1 MRACGAVLLVL
12 LAGMFDSAAVATADE
27 AVERGRYLFRV
38 AGCGGCHTTDV
49 QSCDALLLAGGRAI
63 ETPFGT
69 FYATNITPDPEHGIG
84 KWSREDFHRALRE
97 GLSPD
102 NRPYYPAFPYTSYTA
117 LSDPDIDDLWRYLQ
131 SVTPAAIAER
141 PHELAFPF
149 RLRALLRPWRRLYF
163 KAGPYETNESK
174 DQVWNR
180 GAYLVE
186 VVGHCGE
193 CHSPR
198 GFLGQVD
205 KSLALSGK
213 PTGPEG
219 EAVPS
224 IRPDSKHG
232 IGSWSIEDIETYL
245 SFGMTPAGDFAGG
258 AMADVIKR
266 STQYLSESD
275 QTAIARYLSETEP

>member
-12 LAGMFDSAAVATADE
+12 LAGMLGSAAVATADE
-27 AVERGRYLFRV
+27 AVQRGRYLFRI
-38 AGCGGCHTTDV
+38 AGCGGCHTTEVHSSDV
-49 QSCDALLLAGGRAI
+49 LLLAGGRAI

-84 KWSREDFHRALRE
+84 KWSRQDFHRAMRE

-102 NRPYYPAFPYTSYTA
+102 DRPYYPAFPYTSYTA
-117 LSDPDIDDLWRYLQ
+117 LSDHDIDDLWRYLQ

-163 KAGPYETNESK
+163 KAGPYKANASK